1 MRLPVLLAAK
11 ISVVFL
17 IVMTTFVFAILS
29 LFVEMVMRPDLPA
42 HLITREAHDRYVVVV
57 LLLMLLAMALM
68 VGFVVYVTAPLRRM
82 SESMDR
88 IAAGDLEH
96 RVRFRGRDEGARMG
110 RSFNAMADRV
120 RAMLVGQKEL
130 MASVSHELRSPL
142 ARMKVGLEL
151 LREGKG
157 GPQRIADLE
166 SEVDAIDALVGE
178 LLLASR
184 FDLQAVP
191 LQPAELVVEEL
202 AREAWERVAAEA
214 TRLGA
219 TLEIRVDGEAARVV
233 ADRSL
238 AVRTLGNL
246 LENSVRHAGPGR
258 ITLSAERRGPR
269 VEIRVADEGPGVAPA
284 DLGRLFEPFFRADRS
299 RSPRTGTGGLGLMIV
314 QRAVAAHG
322 GTARASL
329 ADPHGL
335 IVTLDLPAPRS
346 SRLSR

>member
-17 IVMTTFVFAILS
+17 IVMTTFVFVTLT
-29 LFVEMVMRPDLPA
+29 LFVEMVMHPLA
-42 HLITREAHDRYVVVV
+42 HERLIARQAHDRFVVVV
-57 LLLMLLAMALM
+57 LLLMLVAMALM

-88 IAAGDLEH
+88 IAAGALEH
-96 RVRFRGRDEGARMG
+96 RVRVRGRDEGARMG

-157 GPQRIADLE
+157 GPERIADLE

-191 LQPAELVVEEL
+191 LQPAELAVEEV
-202 AREAWERVAAEA
+202 AREAWDRVAAEA
-214 TRLGA
+214 ARCGT
-219 TLEIRVDGEAARVV
+219 TLELRLDPDAKRVV

-238 AVRTLGNL
+238 VVRTFGNL
-246 LENSVRHAGPGR
+246 FENAVRHAGGGR
-258 ITLSAERRGPR
+258 ITVSARRRSER

-284 DLGRLFEPFFRADRS
+284 ELERLFEPFFRADRS

-322 GTARASL
+322 GTARVSL

-335 IVTLDLPAPRS
+335 IVTLDLQALR
-346 SRLSR
+346 

>member
-1 MRLPVLLAAK
+1 MRVPVRLAAK

-17 IVMTTFVFAILS
+17 LVMVTYVS
-29 LFVEMVMRPDLPA
+29 LTLHLFMEMVMHPLLDDYVIARQ
-42 HLITREAHDRYVVVV
+42 AHDRFVVIV
-57 LLLMLLAMALM
+57 LLLMLVAMALM
-68 VGFVVYVTAPLRRM
+68 VGFVVYITAPLRRM
-82 SESMDR
+82 SASMDR

-96 RVRFRGRDEGARMG
+96 RVRVRGRDEGARMG

-120 RAMLVGQKEL
+120 RAMIVGQKEL

-157 GPQRIADLE
+157 GPERIADLE
-166 SEVDAIDALVGE
+166 SEVDAIDELVGE

-191 LQPAELVVEEL
+191 LQPAELALEEV
-202 AREAWERVAAEA
+202 AREAWDRVAVEA
-214 TRLGA
+214 ARHGA
-219 TLEIRVDGEAARVV
+219 TLELRLDPDAKRVV

-238 AVRTLGNL
+238 AVRTFGNL
-246 LENSVRHAGPGR
+246 FENSVRHAGGGR
-258 ITLSAERRGPR
+258 ITVSAERRGER

-284 DLGRLFEPFFRADRS
+284 DLERVFEPFFRADRS

-322 GTARASL
+322 GTARVSL

-335 IVTLDLPAPRS
+335 IVTLDLPAPR
-346 SRLSR
+346 